1 PVEVPLEY
9 LDTLQFKAAPHFSG
23 MFEIR
28 VQAKTVDFDEDY
40 PGDEGRADVQ
50 ISGNATLTNVLIAPK
65 ADTVTATVTARVEGN
80 EDERMPLSIRPKS
93 SDPSETFEVD
103 IDGIPDGATLW
114 YDGHEITAESV
125 DDQALIDAG
134 ITVTDNGDGTWKVEF
149 ADFDPEKGG
158 AMEIRAPLDS
168 NEEFDLKVTARSV

>member
-40 PGDEGRADVQ
+40 PGDASRADTQ
-50 ISGNATLTNVLIAPK
+50 ISGEAWLTNVLIAPR

-114 YDGHEITAESV
+114 YDGHEITS
-125 DDQALIDAG
+125 DADTSAWPN
-134 ITVTDNGDGTWKVEF
+134 ISITDNGDGTWKVEF
-149 ADFDPEKGG
+149 TDFDPSKGA
-158 AMEIRAPLDS
+158 AMESREPQDS
-168 NEEFDLKVTARSV
+168 NEPIDL